1 MNWRVKGM
9 IQKVL
14 GYVPAGE
21 DLHHWLQMRGGGLA
35 NFARECDVRVDDWRL
50 MVGHL
55 TAVGVPVAGTR
66 FVEMGTGWYPTLPFA
81 LHLGGATS
89 VVTIDLNRH
98 VRPELVRALAERL
111 GEHVG
116 LIAEKSKRPAA
127 EVARAQTALADA
139 IRRGASIEDATG
151 GVVEYRAPGDAADTR
166 LPAGSIDVFFSNSVL
181 EHVPADVI
189 AACFA
194 EARRVLR
201 PGGITFQSVNCGD
214 HYAYVDKRIHQL
226 NYLQYSDAQWEKWNN
241 RFLYQ
246 NRLRAVDFVEM
257 AKRAG
262 FAIELDTSRASA
274 ERLAQLDALRVA
286 REFDRYTREQL
297 AMTSIDFVGRNPS

>member
-9 IQKVL
+9 IQKML

-21 DLHHWLQMRGGGLA
+21 DIHHWLQMRGGGLA

-50 MVGHL
+50 MAGHL
-55 TAVGVPVAGTR
+55 GAVNVPIAGSR
-66 FVEMGTGWYPTLPFA
+66 FIEMGTGWYPTLPFA
-81 LHLGGATS
+81 LFLAGAKQ
-89 VVTIDLNRH
+89 VITIDLNRH
-98 VRPELVRALAERL
+98 VRPELVVALGDRL
-111 GEHVG
+111 GEHIA
-116 LIAEKSKRPAA
+116 LIADKGKRPAA
-127 EVARAQTALADA
+127 EVGKAHEALRDA
-139 IRRGASIEDATG
+139 LHRGASIEDATG
-151 GVVEYRAPGDAADTR
+151 GAVEYRAPGDASDTG
-166 LPAGSIDVFFSNSVL
+166 LPDGSIDVFFSNSVL

-226 NYLQYSDAQWEKWNN
+226 NYLQYSDAAWEKWNN

-246 NRLRAVDFVEM
+246 NRLRAIDFVRM
-257 AKRAG
+257 AKDAG

-274 ERLAQLDALRVA
+274 ERLRQLDTLRVA
-286 REFDRYTREQL
+286 REFDKYTREQL
-297 AMTSIDFVGRNPS
+297 AMTSVDFVGRKA